1 MYFQYLR
8 PTLSLIAWSVLIFAY
23 NSPTH
28 ATESEGSNEADTS
41 LAIHKENI
49 VVLLDASGSMNDPF
63 SVTNQDNE
71 SITKIQV
78 AKEALETVLTQLTED
93 VNIGLLVFSV
103 AHSDPWLY
111 PLGMKDEVRFLS
123 ALSSVEAGG
132 GTPLAQYMKSGA
144 DTLLAQRE
152 RQFNYGSYR
161 LLIITDGQAKS
172 AELVNTYTSAI
183 KDRQIRIDVIG
194 VDMEEEH
201 TLATVVD
208 SYRRADNPEQLVE
221 AVAKVLAETSTD
233 TQNGNNSQFD
243 LLQPLT
249 EELALSLI
257 KALTKAPSNQPIRAE
272 EEKVESVRPQNVDQT
287 ARNTNKSS
295 SSDSPK
301 DTLILIGFLILSGVI
316 FFIFR
321 SRQKPN

>member
-1 MYFQYLR
+1 ML
-8 PTLSLIAWSVLIFAY
+8 VFAY
-23 NSPTH
+23 NPSTH
-28 ATESEGSNEADTS
+28 ATESKASKEARTS

-49 VVLLDASGSMNDPF
+49 VVLLDASGSMNEPF
-63 SVTNQDNE
+63 SATSQDNE
-71 SITKIQV
+71 AITKIQV
-78 AKEALETVLTQLTED
+78 AKEALETVLNQLTED

-111 PLGMKDEVRFLS
+111 PLGTKDDVRFLS
-123 ALSSVEAGG
+123 ALSTVEAGG
-132 GTPLAQYMKSGA
+132 GTPLAQYMKFGA

-172 AELVNTYTSAI
+172 AELVSTYTSAI

-194 VDMEEEH
+194 VDMAEEH
-201 TLATVVD
+201 TLATMVD
-208 SYRRADNPEQLVE
+208 SYRQADNPKQLVE

-233 TQNGNNSQFD
+233 TQNSNNSEFD

-249 EELALSLI
+249 EELAISLI
-257 KALTKAPSNQPIRAE
+257 KALTKAPSNQPIRTK
-272 EEKVESVRPQNVDQT
+272 EEKIESVRPQNVSQT
-287 ARNTNKSS
+287 AKNTNKSAS
-295 SSDSPK
+295 SGGSEK
-301 DTLILIGFLILSGVI
+301 TLFLIGFLILSGVI

>member
-28 ATESEGSNEADTS
+28 AAESEGSNEADTS

-49 VVLLDASGSMNDPF
+49 VVLLDASGSMNEPF
-63 SVTNQDNE
+63 SVTKQDNE
-71 SITKIQV
+71 SITKIRV

-123 ALSSVEAGG
+123 ALASVEAGG

-249 EELALSLI
+249 EELAISLI

-295 SSDSPK
+295 SRDSPK
-301 DTLILIGFLILSGVI
+301 DTLRLISFLILSGVI